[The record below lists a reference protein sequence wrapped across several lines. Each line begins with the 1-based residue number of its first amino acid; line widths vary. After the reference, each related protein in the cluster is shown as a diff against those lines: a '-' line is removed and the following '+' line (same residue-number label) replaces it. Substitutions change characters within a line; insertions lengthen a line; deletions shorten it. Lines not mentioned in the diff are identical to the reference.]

1 MAKFL
6 RLAAAGITLAAGGL
20 FGSTDRPALREVRV
34 GTYNIR
40 LGTGDKGTPNA
51 WEVRKKDLVAL
62 IRKLDLDAFGLQDY
76 ATHAD
81 TRSGTTLYPS
91 DHFPVTATVEL

>member
-40 LGTGDKGTPNA
+40 MGTGDKGTPKPG
-51 WEVRKKDLVAL
+51 VV
-62 IRKLDLDAFGLQDY
+62 
-76 ATHAD
+76 
-81 TRSGTTLYPS
+81 
-91 DHFPVTATVEL
+91 